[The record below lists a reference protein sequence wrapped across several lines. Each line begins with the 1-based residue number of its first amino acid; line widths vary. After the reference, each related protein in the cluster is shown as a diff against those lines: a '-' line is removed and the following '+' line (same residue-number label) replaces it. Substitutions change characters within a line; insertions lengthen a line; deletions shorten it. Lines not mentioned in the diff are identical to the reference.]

1 MIERIFTRR
10 QVTAGLV
17 ILPLATCKPP
27 RPDKDVPFVRKPLK
41 LADHE
46 PGQLVELSKLDP
58 TIRLDMR
65 YATANNFTGRI
76 LYDQPRAF
84 MARVAAEALVRAHAA
99 AKIDGYGLTI
109 FDAYRPW
116 RVTKEL
122 WDATPPGPKR
132 NYVANPKRGSRHN
145 RGCAVDLTLHRLAG
159 GQQVEMPSGFDDFSA
174 KAHRKYDD
182 DSAIARK
189 HAKLL
194 ESYMEAAGFVGLS
207 NEWWHFDYRDWADFP
222 VMDIPFTDIK

>member
-10 QVTAGLV
+10 QIATGLV
-17 ILPLATCKPP
+17 VLPLATCKPP

-41 LADHE
+41 LADSE

-116 RVTKEL
+116 RVTKAL
-122 WDATPPGPKR
+122 WDATPPGPQR

-145 RGCAVDLTLHRLAG
+145 RGCATDLTLHRLAN

-174 KAHRKYDD
+174 KAHRKYAD
-182 DSAIARK
+182 DSALARK

-194 ESYMEAAGFVGLS
+194 EIYMEAAGFIGLS
-207 NEWWHFDYRDWADFP
+207 NEWWHFDFKDWADFP
-222 VMDIPFTDIK
+222 VLDIPFQDIE